1 MVCTFSGTNSFQRWK
16 PLDDD
21 SGAYTNTIAQLMIPS
36 CGSEVDAYFAV
47 TSEKVAKILREG
59 VYGIAIQ
66 FLEMNRQT
74 RNRDYEFWNRDEPQ
88 TRNRDYGF
96 CSGDEQIRPIP
107 WSEWGRNG
115 AIHPVIRCDCDRHPE
130 YC

>member
-1 MVCTFSGTNSFQRWK
+1 MASCAFEFWAYVVAHSRR
-16 PLDDD
+16 LDD
-21 SGAYTNTIAQLMIPS
+21 GRAQSLQLDDELA
-36 CGSEVDAYFAV
+36 GRQ
-47 TSEKVAKILREG
+47 KVAKALREQG
-59 VYGIAIQ
+59 YRIAIRMVQ
-66 FLEMNRQT
+66 QT
-74 RNRDYEFWNRDEPQ
+74 RNRDYEFWSRDEPQ